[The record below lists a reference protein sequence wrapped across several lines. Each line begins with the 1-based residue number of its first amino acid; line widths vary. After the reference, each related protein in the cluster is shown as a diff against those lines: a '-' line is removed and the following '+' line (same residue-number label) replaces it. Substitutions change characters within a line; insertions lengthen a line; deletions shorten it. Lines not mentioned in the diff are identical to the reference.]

1 MAMIPCR
8 LQFLL
13 YDDQRDHIVFLQEIN
28 GQRRLQFVIGAIE
41 ATAIIRHLKGEHFS
55 RPLTHDL
62 LDGVCTALGGQFF
75 GLRIVRAEQGTYFA
89 ELLIRGEDGTTL
101 AIDCRPSDGLAVMT
115 RHGANE
121 ILVDESLL
129 AV

>member
-13 YDDQRDHIVFLQEIN
+13 YDDQRDHIVFLQEID
-28 GQRRLQFVIGAIE
+28 GPRRLQFVIGAIE
-41 ATAIIRHLKGEHFS
+41 ATAIIRHLKNEHFS

-62 LDGVCTALGGQFF
+62 LDGVCTALGGHFI
-75 GLRIVRAEQGTYFA
+75 GLRIVRADQGTYYA
-89 ELLIRGEDGTTL
+89 ELLIRGDDGSTL

-115 RHGANE
+115 RHHANE
-121 ILVDESLL
+121 VLVEEALL
-129 AV
+129 